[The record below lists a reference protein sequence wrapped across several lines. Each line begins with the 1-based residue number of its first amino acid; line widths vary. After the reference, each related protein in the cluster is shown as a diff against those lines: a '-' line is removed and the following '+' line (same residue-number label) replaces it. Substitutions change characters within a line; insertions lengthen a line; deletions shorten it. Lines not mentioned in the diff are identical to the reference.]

1 MAMKSR
7 ISPDE
12 PFPEDLGDL
21 KDQDVEV
28 LNSKVH
34 REVDHEFATEGE
46 VDPETAARRD
56 EVAGELDDRD
66 AGPGLRLVPRHEE
79 DDEDEGSAVRA
90 DGGR

>member
-1 MAMKSR
+1 MKSR

-12 PFPEDLGDL
+12 PFPEDLGGL
-21 KDQDVEV
+21 KDNDVEV

-46 VDPETAARRD
+46 IDPETAARKD
-56 EVAGELDDRD
+56 EVAVELDDRE
-66 AGPGLRLVPRHEE
+66 AGPGLSLVPQPEE
-79 DDEDEGSAVRA
+79 DDGDDVRA